1 MATWIFYVSTVVALI
16 ILRFREP
23 ELRRP
28 YRPPLAVPI
37 VFSCIGIAIIIRSA
51 IFAPLPAAAI
61 VGLLVLGSL
70 VSRLRS

>member
-1 MATWIFYVSTVVALI
+1 MALWIFYVSTAIALI

-28 YRPPLAVPI
+28 YRLPLVIPI
-37 VFSCIGIAIIIRSA
+37 VFSCVGIAIIIRSA
-51 IFAPLPAAAI
+51 IFAPISAATI